1 MKIFNLQS
9 NAKINIGLN
18 IVGILEN
25 GYHLL
30 DMTMIPIDLCDNLTI
45 KVEDKSGDLKIK
57 TNKKDIPVDSS
68 NILYKIY
75 IKFYEK
81 VKLAPLSMKFF

>member
-18 IVGILEN
+18 IVGVLEN

-30 DMTMIPIDLCDNLTI
+30 DMTMIPIDLCDNLI
-45 KVEDKSGDLKIK
+45 I
-57 TNKKDIPVDSS
+57 
-68 NILYKIY
+68 
-75 IKFYEK
+75 
-81 VKLAPLSMKFF
+81 